1 MKIRHYRIR
10 AKVHRIPY
18 QADGIKGK
26 HAKRNQENNAS
37 FDRLTRRN

>member
-1 MKIRHYRIR
+1 MQIRHYRIR

-26 HAKRNQENNAS
+26 HAKRNQENNVS